1 MSETENKKATV
12 VDAKSAVIALLV
24 AAMNKDVDK
33 ACDAAHK
40 YANILSTNDNFR
52 MRILS
57 LLKSRPLEMKT
68 LQFNDKTK
76 NLLTILPAE
85 EGLSDRIF
93 LPEDIDKEIALIL
106 LEINHTDLLISHKI
120 PFRNKI
126 LLHGTT
132 GNGKTTLAKYIASSA
147 SLPLV
152 VINTDMLISS
162 SMGATAQNINNIFS
176 GVTQPCVLFLDEIDS
191 IAMNRQTMSSS
202 SVGEENHRIV
212 NSLLVNI
219 DSLSGKVI
227 FIAAT
232 NMIDKLDPAILR
244 RFDFRYEVQ
253 GPTDE
258 QKVAFCKKLFL
269 YYNVPVDLINEL
281 ELDSLAS
288 FSDIKKAVL
297 TAARKYLISHYPKQD
312 YVDSTN

>member
-1 MSETENKKATV
+1 MNETENKKATI
-12 VDAKSAVIALLV
+12 VDAKSTVIALLV

-33 ACDAAHK
+33 ACDAAYK
-40 YANILSTNDNFR
+40 YANILSTTDNFR

-57 LLKSRPLEMKT
+57 LLKNRPLEMKT

-85 EGLSDRIF
+85 EGMNDRIF
-93 LPEDIDKEIALIL
+93 LPEDIDKQIKLIL
-106 LEINHTDLLISHKI
+106 LEINHADLLLSHKI

-147 SLPLV
+147 NLPLV
-152 VINTDMLISS
+152 VINTDMLIKSN
-162 SMGATAQNINNIFS
+162 MGATSQGINSIFS

-191 IAMNRQTMSSS
+191 IAMNRQNMSGT
-202 SVGEENHRIV
+202 SVGEESHRIV

-232 NMIDKLDPAILR
+232 NMIDKLDPALLR
-244 RFDFRYEVQ
+244 RFDFRYEVH
-253 GPTDE
+253 GPTHE
-258 QKVAFCKKLFL
+258 QKMAFCKKLFL

-297 TAARKYLISHYPKQD
+297 TAARKYLISQPKQD